1 MNIKEI
7 QREIHQVNVEKGFWE
22 DRKNVGEVLMLIVSE
37 LGEALE
43 AHRSGKSA
51 DYQSF
56 AQFTETQNATGE
68 EYAELFRDYM
78 KDTFEDEIADTVIR
92 IFDMCEGFGI
102 DLEAHIVAKL
112 EYNKTRPYKHGKKY

>member
-43 AHRSGKSA
+43 AHRASRKALVELFDAKAIDRTEAA
-51 DYQSF
+51 DYQADF
-56 AQFTETQNATGE
+56 EQCI
-68 EYAELFRDYM
+68 

-102 DLEAHIVAKL
+102 DLERHIELKL

>member
-7 QREIHQVNVEKGFWE
+7 QREIYKVNVEKGFWE

-37 LGEALE
+37 LGEAF
-43 AHRSGKSA
+43 AHRKSRKA
-51 DYQSF
+51 LVELFDAKAIDRTDAEDYQADF
-56 AQFTETQNATGE
+56 EQCI
-68 EYAELFRDYM
+68 

-102 DLEAHIVAKL
+102 DLERHIELKL
-112 EYNKTRPYKHGKKY
+112 EYNRTRPYKHGKKY